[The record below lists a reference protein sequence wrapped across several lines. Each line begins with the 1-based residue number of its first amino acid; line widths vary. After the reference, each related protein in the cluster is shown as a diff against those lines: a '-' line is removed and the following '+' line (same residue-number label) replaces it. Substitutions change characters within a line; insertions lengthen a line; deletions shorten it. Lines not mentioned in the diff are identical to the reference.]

1 MKRICT
7 LFILLLCLGTAF
19 SQSKWQPTQKEL
31 EGPLFFLSSPLLEGR
46 ETGKRGILIAAEYI
60 ASVMIQHGL
69 LPAGD
74 THPDGIGWFQDFEN
88 DSLFVRN
95 VLGMIKGV
103 DTTKYVVL
111 SAHYDHLGIREDGVY
126 AGADDNASGIS
137 GMLALANLWNN
148 KKERPPYNLIFAAW
162 SGEEKDMLGSKYFV
176 QHFTFGKEA
185 FLLNMNFDM
194 ISRSDPKDS
203 TCNILEIGVLKGRND
218 YKEFAERHNRS
229 SGTHFDLDFWE
240 TDGNGGSDYISFSA
254 HGIPVMAFFAGL
266 HSEYHS
272 PADTR
277 DKIDW
282 AKMIRVLTLAN
293 SCLED
298 FLHLVNTID
307 SLE

>member
-1 MKRICT
+1 MKRIYT
-7 LFILLLCLGTAF
+7 LFIFLLYLGTIFA
-19 SQSKWQPTQKEL
+19 QSKWQPTQKEL

-46 ETGKRGILIAAEYI
+46 ETGQRGSFIAAEYI
-60 ASVMIQHGL
+60 LSVMKEHGL
-69 LPAGD
+69 SPY
-74 THPDGIGWFQDFEN
+74 FQDFDHEGI
-88 DSLFVRN
+88 LVRN

-111 SAHYDHLGIREDGVY
+111 SAHYDHLGIREDGIY

-137 GMLALANLWNN
+137 GLLALANLWNN

-176 QHFTFGKEA
+176 QHFPYGKES

-218 YKEFAERHNRS
+218 FKEFAHRHNRS
-229 SGTHFDLDFWE
+229 SSAHFDLDFWE

-282 AKMIRVLTLAN
+282 PKMIRVLKLAN

-298 FLHLVNTID
+298 FLEKMHP
-307 SLE
+307 